1 MPTVRR
7 LTRQV
12 SVQGITPPRLTS
24 AGEPSNAPELALARG
39 RSSAA
44 LAEVGGTLA
53 GIAGD
58 LIRTRRQRADQLR
71 LIAFDRELASWE
83 QQTLYDPQQGL
94 LTTTKGPDVLALN
107 GQVDEAFDAF
117 LGERVERLPER
128 LRGRAQ
134 VAIEQRRVQLQRAT
148 STYATRAYTQYE
160 AEETQAA
167 LESSV
172 SLAIANADDPVRVS
186 EEVGRLRTIV
196 DAIATQQ
203 GLGPEAKAHLL
214 QQAQSAAVTGV
225 IGRLIDTR
233 QQDAAESYFEVSQEQ
248 GLITGEDIARIEAA
262 LARGTLTEQA
272 QAETD
277 RIMAEAA
284 TPTEALRMARALDGD
299 LEDEVVQRV
308 NQRNAEQ
315 AASARAQDEA
325 LLRQVYDTVDQT
337 QSVEAIPPTVWTR
350 LDGPT
355 RSALRSYANSLASGE
370 HIETDLP
377 TYYRLIQMAGDSP
390 NAFVQENLLRYLTQ
404 LDEVNFQEL
413 SRLQLSIKN
422 REPEAE
428 TRLDDFRTELQVV
441 NQVLEANGVDSTPA
455 PGETDQAAAI
465 ARFRQTV
472 AARIRAL
479 QTNTGKKATNEDIE
493 QIATT
498 VLGETV
504 SAKEPGF
511 FSKFFGVDWF
521 ASDEPRRVID
531 LTYDDVPRRDRNQ
544 IEAALR
550 GAGRPVTEAEVVR
563 LYVLKLQTEQG
574 P

>member
-12 SVQGITPPRLTS
+12 SVQGVTPPRLTS
-24 AGEPSNAPELALARG
+24 AGEPTNTPQLEQARGQQFGALAQ
-39 RSSAA
+39 
-44 LAEVGGTLA
+44 VGSELT
-53 GIAGD
+53 GIASD
-58 LIRTRRQRADQLR
+58 LIQARRQRSDQLR

-83 QQTLYDPQQGL
+83 QQTLYDPEQGL

-107 GQVDEAFDAF
+107 GQVDEAFDTF
-117 LGERVERLPER
+117 LGERVEQLPAR

-148 STYATRAYTQYE
+148 SNYATREYQEYQGQ
-160 AEETQAA
+160 ETQAA

-186 EEVGRLRTIV
+186 QELGRITTIV
-196 DAIATQQ
+196 DAIADQQ
-203 GLGPEAKAHLL
+203 GLGPEAKARTL

-248 GLITGEDIARIEAA
+248 GLITGEDIARIESA
-262 LARGTLTEQA
+262 LSRGKLTEQA

-284 TPTEALRMARALDGD
+284 TPTEALRMARELEGD

-315 AASARAQDEA
+315 AASAREQDAA
-325 LLRQVYDTVDQT
+325 LLRQVYDTVDQA
-337 QSVEAIPPTVWTR
+337 QSVDAIPPSVWTQ
-350 LDGPT
+350 LDGST
-355 RSALRSYANSLASGE
+355 RSALRSYARSLASGE
-370 HIETDLP
+370 NIQTNLP
-377 TYYRLIQMAGDSP
+377 TYYRLMQLAGDDP
-390 NAFVQENLLRYLTQ
+390 NAFVQENLLRHRTQ
-404 LDEVNFQEL
+404 LDETDFQEL
-413 SRLQLSIKN
+413 SRLQLSLKN

-428 TRLDDFRTELQVV
+428 TRLDDFRTEVQVV
-441 NQVLEANGVDSTPA
+441 NQVLESNGIDATPA
-455 PGETDQAAAI
+455 SGDTDQAASV
-465 ARFRQTV
+465 ARFRQAV
-472 AARIRAL
+472 AGRIRAL
-479 QTNTGKKATNEDIE
+479 QERTGKKATNEDIE
-493 QIATT
+493 QIAHA

-504 SAKEPGF
+504 NAREPGF
-511 FSKFFGVDWF
+511 FSGFFGVDWF

-531 LTYDDVPRRDRNQ
+531 LTYDDVPSRDKNQ

-550 GAGRPVTEAEVVR
+550 GAGRPVTETEVLR
-563 LYVLKLQTEQG
+563 LYVLRLQSEQG
-574 P
+574 Q